1 MNEQSTGPIATNAW
15 PASGYRAIEQGG
27 TIMNVRSMTLALFAI
42 AALAEPGS
50 VQAQTKLTVAMP
62 TNPPNIVHM
71 PVHIAK
77 DLGLF
82 KKYGVDVETFPLE
95 GGVHAYRAMVAGNA
109 DISSASGPFSIVGRS
124 KGAPSKIILANSPKL
139 EASMIAQANIKT
151 LADLKGK
158 RIGIQEPNGFAD
170 VLSRGVLRA
179 AKIDP
184 KEVSFVGI
192 LSEDVPPLVAG
203 QIDTAIL
210 HVEQEMIAVQK
221 APGLH
226 AIARLWELQ
235 PKNLY
240 NVMVVMEK
248 TLASKRA
255 ALVGYVKGHIE
266 ATRLLYTDKAKV
278 MPILVKYTGLP
289 ADVLS
294 KALDFMVKECIW
306 DANHGLTPSRISFTT
321 ELMERVGNI
330 DKGKAPKYE
339 EAIDISLAEEAIK
352 ELGEWKGPICPSDPS

>member
-1 MNEQSTGPIATNAW
+1 MLAAPGLANA
-15 PASGYRAIEQGG
+15 Q
-27 TIMNVRSMTLALFAI
+27 N
-42 AALAEPGS
+42 
-50 VQAQTKLTVAMP
+50 KLTVAMP

-77 DLGLF
+77 ELGLF
-82 KKYGVDVETFPLE
+82 QKYGVTVETFALE
-95 GGVHAYRAMVAGNA
+95 GGVHAFRAMVSGNA
-109 DISSASGPFSIVGRS
+109 DIASAPGPFSIVGRS
-124 KGAPSKIILANSPKL
+124 KGAPTKMILASAPKL
-139 EASMIAQANIKT
+139 EASMIAQKDIKT

-170 VLSRGVLRA
+170 TLSRGVLRQ

-210 HVEQEMIAVQK
+210 HVEQEMVALQK

-226 AIARLWELQ
+226 AIARMWEIQ

-240 NVMVVMEK
+240 NVMVVTEK

-289 ADVLS
+289 EDVVS

-306 DANHGLTPSRISFTT
+306 DANHGMSAARVSFTG

-330 DKGKAPKYE
+330 EKGKVPKYDE
-339 EAIDISLAEEAIK
+339 LIDLSLAQDALK
-352 ELGEWKGPICPSDPS
+352 DLGEWKGPICPSEQS